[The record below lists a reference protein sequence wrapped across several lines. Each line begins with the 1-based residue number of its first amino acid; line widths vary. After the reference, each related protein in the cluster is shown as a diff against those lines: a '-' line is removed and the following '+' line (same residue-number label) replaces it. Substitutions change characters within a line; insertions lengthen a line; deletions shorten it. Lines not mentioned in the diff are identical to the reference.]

1 MIWRDRFS
9 ALDSKQQRVM
19 RDYMRDVRRRLTA
32 RKLTLARACELISDA
47 LDALTARSDRPN
59 GTRCECLVMSLAE
72 RYGAEFGR
80 EIQ

>member
-9 ALDSKQQRVM
+9 ALDGKQQLVM
-19 RDYMRDVRRRLTA
+19 RQYMRDVRRRLTA

-47 LDALTARSDRPN
+47 LDALTARSDRQN
-59 GTRCECLVMSLAE
+59 GTHCEGLVLILAE
-72 RYGAEFGR
+72 QYGAELGR